1 MKNNL
6 QERNDRILFR
16 EVRFIISPLCKNS
29 EERMDELVIYLIIA
43 VLMFVIGLVA
53 GYLVMSTY
61 YSRRFLAI
69 AKDCERVDSIVPL
82 ISEMER
88 ES

>member
-1 MKNNL
+1 
-6 QERNDRILFR
+6 
-16 EVRFIISPLCKNS
+16 
-29 EERMDELVIYLIIA
+29 MDELVIYLVIGI
-43 VLMFVIGLVA
+43 LMFIIGLVA
-53 GYLVMSTY
+53 GHLVMSIY

-69 AKDCERVDSIVPL
+69 AKECERADSIVPL